1 MILFFFPAIIPM
13 SQLIVFGRLSEKN
26 FLVLKLF
33 CEVYVYF
40 FMFCDGLINAL
51 KETEKLREEMDCI
64 LVQVSWN
71 SLCKSPG
78 KRSKTATKALKL
90 SRNFLGQSC

>member
-1 MILFFFPAIIPM
+1 
-13 SQLIVFGRLSEKN
+13 
-26 FLVLKLF
+26 
-33 CEVYVYF
+33 
-40 FMFCDGLINAL
+40 MFCDGLINAL
-51 KETEKLREEMDCI
+51 KETEKLREEMDCV